1 MVRIKPF
8 RGVRPAGNMAEKVAS
23 FPYDV
28 LNSQEARELAS
39 DNPYSFL
46 RVVKPEITLDPSI
59 DLYDDRVYQAG
70 KENLEKLIK
79 EGALVQDDEDHL
91 YVYRQTMGNH
101 VQTGLVGCAS
111 ADDYMADRIK
121 KHELTRAA
129 KEQDRTRHVYT
140 TNANAGPVFLT
151 YKAVNEIDSVI
162 ERVTEG
168 EPEYDFV
175 SDDGIGHIF
184 WVIREQETISKL
196 ESLFAEMNT
205 VYVADGHHRSASGAK
220 VRDWRRKDNPGHTGE
235 EEYNFFLAVYFPHN
249 QLAIM
254 PYNRVVKDLNDLTKE
269 QVLEKIALSFNVEKN
284 GEKEPVYPTNICM
297 YLDGQWYTLTA
308 KEGTY
313 PKDDPVHSLDVS
325 ILQEKLLTPVLGI
338 GDPRTDDR
346 IDFIGGI
353 RGTKELERLVDSGKF
368 AVAFS
373 MYPTSIEQLIAIAD
387 AGKTMPP
394 KSTWFEPKLRSGLIV
409 HMLD

>member
-373 MYPTSIEQLIAIAD
+373 MYPTSIEQLIDIAD

>member
-8 RGVRPAGNMAEKVAS
+8 RGVRPTRELAEKVAS

-28 LNSQEARELAS
+28 LNSEEARKLAS

-59 DLYDDRVYQAG
+59 DLYDDRVYQAAR
-70 KENLEKLIK
+70 ENLDKLIQ
-79 EGALVQDDEDHL
+79 EGILVQDGENHL
-91 YVYRQTMGNH
+91 YVYRQKMGNH

-121 KHELTRAA
+121 KHELTRAD
-129 KEQDRTRHVYT
+129 KEKDRTRHVYT

-151 YKAVNEIDSVI
+151 YKAVHEIDALI
-162 ERVTEG
+162 EKVTED
-168 EPEYDFV
+168 EPEYNFV

-184 WVIREQETISKL
+184 WVIRDKGIIKEL
-196 ESLFAEMNT
+196 ESLFADMDA

-220 VRDWRRKDNPGHTGE
+220 VRDWRKKDNPNHTGE

-254 PYNRVVKDLNDLTKE
+254 PYNRVVKDLNGL
-269 QVLEKIALSFNVEKN
+269 
-284 GEKEPVYPTNICM
+284 M
-297 YLDGQWYTLTA
+297 
-308 KEGTY
+308 
-313 PKDDPVHSLDVS
+313 DVS
-325 ILQEKLLTPVLGI
+325 ILQENLLTPVLGI
-338 GDPRTDDR
+338 GDPRTDKR

-353 RGTKELERLVDSGKF
+353 RGTKELERLVDNGKF

-373 MYPTSIEQLIAIAD
+373 MYATSIEQLIAIAD

>member
-8 RGVRPAGNMAEKVAS
+8 RGVRPTRELAEKVAS

-28 LNSQEARELAS
+28 LNSEEARKLAS

-59 DLYDDRVYQAG
+59 DLYDDRVYQAAR
-70 KENLEKLIK
+70 ENLDKLIQ
-79 EGALVQDDEDHL
+79 EGILVQDGENHL
-91 YVYRQTMGNH
+91 YVYRQKMGNH

-121 KHELTRAA
+121 KHELTRAD
-129 KEQDRTRHVYT
+129 KEKDRTRHVYT

-151 YKAVNEIDSVI
+151 YKAVHEIDALI
-162 ERVTEG
+162 EKVTED
-168 EPEYDFV
+168 EPEYNFV

-184 WVIREQETISKL
+184 WVIRDKGIIKEL
-196 ESLFAEMNT
+196 ESLFADMDA

-220 VRDWRRKDNPGHTGE
+220 VRDWRKKDNPNHTGE

-254 PYNRVVKDLNDLTKE
+254 PYNRVVKDLNGLTKE
-269 QVLEKIALSFNVEKN
+269 QFLAKVSEKFNVEKN
-284 GEKEPVYPTNICM
+284 EEKEPGYPTNVCM
-297 YLDGQWYTLTA
+297 YIDGGWYTLTA

-325 ILQEKLLTPVLGI
+325 ILQENLLTPVLGI
-338 GDPRTDDR
+338 GDPRTDKR

-353 RGTKELERLVDSGKF
+353 RGTKELERLVDNGKF

-373 MYPTSIEQLIAIAD
+373 MYATSIEQLIAIAD